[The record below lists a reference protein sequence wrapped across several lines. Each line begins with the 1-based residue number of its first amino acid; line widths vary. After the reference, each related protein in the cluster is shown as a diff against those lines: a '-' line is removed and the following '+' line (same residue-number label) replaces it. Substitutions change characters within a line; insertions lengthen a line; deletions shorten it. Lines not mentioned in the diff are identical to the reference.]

1 MITINEQRTL
11 REIHLNPDISLRGIV
26 EKLTLGGVAS
36 ASHIVNSLQE
46 KGYLEKI
53 GIATNKK
60 YRLTNKA
67 LDLEE
72 IINMKSHDLTPRGF
86 SAVMNNSG
94 VYAVGGQSTTTAVD
108 KIEQFDSF
116 SSKNFPNSTGDII
129 KNPKEILSAAFTRI
143 INTPEGLQKY
153 SDVIILGI
161 ILTGMVLPAC
171 YLILKDNW
179 IYAFVPIA
187 LILLIII
194 LNKK

>member
-11 REIHLNPDISLRGIV
+11 REIHLNSDISLRGIV

-60 YRLTNKA
+60 YRLTKKA

-86 SAVMNNSG
+86 SAVINNSG
-94 VYAVGGQSTTTAVD
+94 IYTVGGQSTTTVVD

-116 SSKNFPNSTGDII
+116 SSKNFPNSTSPVTII
-129 KNPKEILSAAFTRI
+129 KRF
-143 INTPEGLQKY
+143 
-153 SDVIILGI
+153 
-161 ILTGMVLPAC
+161 
-171 YLILKDNW
+171 
-179 IYAFVPIA
+179 F
-187 LILLIII
+187 
-194 LNKK
+194 